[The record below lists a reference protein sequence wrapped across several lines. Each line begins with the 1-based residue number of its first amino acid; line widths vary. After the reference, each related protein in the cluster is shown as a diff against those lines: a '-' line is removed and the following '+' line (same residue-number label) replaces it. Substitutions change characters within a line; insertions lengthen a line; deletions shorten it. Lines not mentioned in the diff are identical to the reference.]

1 MKTLMHVFLII
12 SVIKMSNSSTPQK
25 SPFKSSPKL
34 TPLINCKRQEYLH
47 WDDYF
52 MATAVLSSQRSK
64 DPVTQVGAV
73 IVNEDNRIVAIGYN
87 GFPSRC
93 EDDEFPWY
101 KASEIQDLLDEDQ
114 HLDPMND
121 KKMFVVHAEAN
132 AILNKNCA
140 NLKST
145 RLYTTLFPCNEC
157 AKLIVQSGISEVFY
171 ISDKYADKPIYR
183 ASRLM
188 FAKARID
195 CKRYIPKQKKIV
207 IDFDRILN
215 EDVNLTQ
222 EMENIK
228 LQ

>member
-1 MKTLMHVFLII
+1 
-12 SVIKMSNSSTPQK
+12 MSQNGLTTSTK
-25 SPFKSSPKL
+25 SPLKL
-34 TPLINCKRQEYLH
+34 TPLINCKRQDYLY
-47 WDDYF
+47 WEDYF

-101 KASEIQDLLDEDQ
+101 KASEIEELLEEDQ
-114 HLDPMND
+114 QLDPMQD

-140 NLKST
+140 NLKGT
-145 RLYTTLFPCNEC
+145 RIFTTLFPCNEC
-157 AKLIVQSGISEVFY
+157 AKLIVQSGITKVYY

-188 FAKARID
+188 FAKASIE
-195 CKRYIPKQKKIV
+195 CVRYVPRQKKIV
-207 IDFDRILN
+207 IDFERILD
-215 EDVNLTQ
+215 EDAAAAKTQ
-222 EMENIK
+222 RLSQEIANIK
-228 LQ
+228 L

>member
-1 MKTLMHVFLII
+1 M
-12 SVIKMSNSSTPQK
+12 
-25 SPFKSSPKL
+25 SSPISSSKL
-34 TPLINCKRQEYLH
+34 TPVINSKRQDYLH

-87 GFPSRC
+87 GFPKSC

-101 KASEIQDLLDEDQ
+101 KANDIKDIVEDF
-114 HLDPMND
+114 DPIND

-140 NLKST
+140 NLKNT

-157 AKLIVQSGISEVFY
+157 AKLIVQSGITKIY
-171 ISDKYADKPIYR
+171 YMSDKYANKPIYR
-183 ASRLM
+183 AARLM
-188 FAKARID
+188 FSKAKIE
-195 CKRYIPKQKKIV
+195 CQRYIPKKTKIV
-207 IDFDRILN
+207 IDFEQIL
-215 EDVNLTQ
+215 EVELNLSQ

-228 LQ
+228 L

>member
-1 MKTLMHVFLII
+1 
-12 SVIKMSNSSTPQK
+12 MSSTNSS
-25 SPFKSSPKL
+25 SSVKM
-34 TPLINCKRQEYLH
+34 TPLFNSKRQDYLH

-87 GFPSRC
+87 GFPSKC

-101 KASEIQDLLDEDQ
+101 KMSEVEDLVTGSDV
-114 HLDPMND
+114 LDPIND

-140 NLKST
+140 NLKNT

-157 AKLIVQSGISEVFY
+157 AKLIVQSGISQVFY
-171 ISDKYADKPIYR
+171 MSDKYAEKPIYR
-183 ASRLM
+183 ASRIM
-188 FAKARID
+188 FNKAKVQ
-195 CKRYIPKQKKIV
+195 CSRYIPQKKKIV
-207 IDFDRILN
+207 IDFEQLMD
-215 EDVNLTQ
+215 EDSTLA
-222 EMENIK
+222 EEIENIK
-228 LQ
+228 L

>member
-1 MKTLMHVFLII
+1 MTTNGLESK
-12 SVIKMSNSSTPQK
+12 SSTH
-25 SPFKSSPKL
+25 SSPGQL
-34 TPLINCKRQEYLH
+34 IPLMNCKRQDYLH

-101 KASEIQDLLDEDQ
+101 KLSEIEDQ
-114 HLDPMND
+114 LDKDQQLDPMND

-140 NLKST
+140 NLKNT

-157 AKLIVQSGISEVFY
+157 AKLIVQSGISKVFY

-188 FAKARID
+188 FGKARIE
-195 CKRYIPKQKKIV
+195 CERYVPKQKKIV

-215 EDVNLTQ
+215 EDLNLTQ
-222 EMENIK
+222 EIENFR
-228 LQ
+228 L